1 MHFGLL
7 YTKVISLKCYNMQY
21 IVGIDLS
28 LFKVTGYRNDYNVAA
43 LVDVNNATCQR
54 VTTPDSD
61 EPFLLEVELPS
72 RQDRLTLTAVLDG
85 GECLDFPAT
94 MVYSES
100 DQSAMIPYN
109 NNPSFCDKVPGKCAF
124 ECDCSDTKC
133 RRLVLAML
141 SVPTGPRGLCEIYV

>member
-1 MHFGLL
+1 M
-7 YTKVISLKCYNMQY
+7 KCHKTQY
-21 IVGIDLS
+21 IVDIDPS
-28 LFKVTGYRNDYNVAA
+28 LVKVTGYRNDYNVAA

-61 EPFLLEVELPS
+61 EPFLLEVEWPS

-100 DQSAMIPYN
+100 DQSAMIPYH

-141 SVPTGPRGLCEIYV
+141 SVPTGPRGLCEIYVE